1 LFTATPGYQEGL
13 NQTLDQNDRRAA
25 SRGML
30 ASGNTIADTTKLATD
45 YANQKYGSYVQ
56 GLQPYLGANQGA
68 VGGAAN
74 LYSGLGTG
82 LAGLYGAQGQAAQA
96 TQTGIGNANADAAMA
111 DYNASGNLW
120 KSILGLGSAALTAGG
135 KAAGTPSTG
144 TGGLFSGFG

>member
-1 LFTATPGYQEGL
+1 ML
-13 NQTLDQNDRRAA
+13 N
-25 SRGML
+25 
-30 ASGNTIADTTKLATD
+30 SGNTIADTTKLATD

-111 DYNASGNLW
+111 DSNASGNLW
-120 KSILGLGSAALTAGG
+120 KTFGGIGQAIASAYTGVPIKSPTA
-135 KAAGTPSTG
+135 A
-144 TGGLFSGFG
+144 